1 MTAAMAQYLAIDDG
15 PEDDRTKAA
24 AALPDAIAGARTP
37 VVRTDCCRTSIK
49 ECSRTWGCYEQRYRL
64 TGLIG
69 RPLAA
74 GLALP
79 AVGIFSSCRSPSNQ
93 TSAPSAGSEEVA
105 AIKTTPVRSNA
116 KTQRRARDAPA
127 VPDYGVK
134 LCEQCGNYCVS
145 ARAPC
150 RAS

>member
-15 PEDDRTKAA
+15 PEDDRAKAA

-74 GLALP
+74 GLVFP
-79 AVGIFSSCRSPSNQ
+79 AVGTFSSCRSPSNQ

-105 AIKTTPVRSNA
+105 AIKTTPRPQQRKHSKACARRSGGTGLWRQA
-116 KTQRRARDAPA
+116 MWA
-127 VPDYGVK
+127 VLGV
-134 LCEQCGNYCVS
+134 L
-145 ARAPC
+145 R
-150 RAS
+150 